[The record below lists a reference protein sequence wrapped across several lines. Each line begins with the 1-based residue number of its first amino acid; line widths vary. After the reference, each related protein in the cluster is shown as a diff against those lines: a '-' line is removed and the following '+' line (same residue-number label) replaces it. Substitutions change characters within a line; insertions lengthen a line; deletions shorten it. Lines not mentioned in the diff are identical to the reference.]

1 MRAGMRN
8 PNKSPNPYK
17 SPIGVLQI
25 SAYTLT
31 LQAGGNRRIRQ
42 AVDSDRQCV
51 KRELQR
57 RSAGAQV
64 NFGSKTKCG
73 RSVDV
78 SWTTTACDGLLIS
91 RDQSRLL
98 ATNRSAHCGWLRA
111 SEGSGCYGMNGHE
124 DAAADAAILSRA
136 VGHPVRVQWTRA
148 GEAACTAVG
157 AAGDYFQSRWR
168 SRFIENISEFGF
180 VLPNFF

>member
-25 SAYTLT
+25 SAYSP
-31 LQAGGNRRIRQ
+31 QAGGDRRIRQ

-64 NFGSKTKCG
+64 NSGSKTKCG

-136 VGHPVRVQWTRA
+136 VGRPVRVQWTHA